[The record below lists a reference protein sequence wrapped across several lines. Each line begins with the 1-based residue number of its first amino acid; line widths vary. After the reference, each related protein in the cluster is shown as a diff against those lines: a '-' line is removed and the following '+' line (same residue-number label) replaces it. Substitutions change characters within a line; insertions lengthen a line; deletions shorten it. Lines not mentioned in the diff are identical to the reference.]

1 MSYNRNK
8 KKHSKKS
15 IGNKHFNVTPDGSL
29 GLLAYGDLGLDM
41 WRNVKGIKKNDL
53 NG

>member
-8 KKHSKKS
+8 KKY
-15 IGNKHFNVTPDGSL
+15 GNKSTGNQHFSITQEGSL

-41 WRNVKGIKKNDL
+41 WRNVKGIKKNSS